1 MWCACTANVAC
12 RNPSVSVLRLIIW
25 RSRKHLNSAKAMYF
39 RHRDAILMRQ
49 SGVSFWLLI
58 VVVYYVCYL
67 YAKPGDQNCNYHATV
82 LARLSS
88 TRAINYWPHPIICN
102 YRLGSARDA
111 KRCVDFMWLF
121 SSVSC
126 SFNDY
131 SWMKKRTKSC
141 LDYMIFHLQSQ
152 IVNDWHKYSKAD

>member
-1 MWCACTANVAC
+1 MWCACIANVVC

-49 SGVSFWLLI
+49 SGVSFWLII

-88 TRAINYWPHPIICN
+88 TRAIDYWPHPIICN
-102 YRLGSARDA
+102 YCLGNARDA
-111 KRCVDFMWLF
+111 KRAVDLHVVIFISFPLF
-121 SSVSC
+121 H
-126 SFNDY
+126 DY
-131 SWMKKRTKSC
+131 LWMKKRTKSC
-141 LDYMIFHLQSQ
+141 LDYMMFHLQSYNCSRLTQ
-152 IVNDWHKYSKAD
+152 V

>member
-1 MWCACTANVAC
+1 MYYRRLVRLYCTCKLAALCCNITYLVWCACIANVVC

-25 RSRKHLNSAKAMYF
+25 RSRKHFYSAKAIYF

-88 TRAINYWPHPIICN
+88 TSAIDYWPHPIICN
-102 YRLGSARDA
+102 YCLGNARDA
-111 KRCVDFMWLF
+111 KCAVDLHVVIFISFPLFQWLF
-121 SSVSC
+121 M
-126 SFNDY
+126 NG
-131 SWMKKRTKSC
+131 KE
-141 LDYMIFHLQSQ
+141 
-152 IVNDWHKYSKAD
+152 N